1 MSHEMEG
8 SPKREKSF
16 FQGPVVTFLVK
27 VVAVGIFTVSLFISL
42 FFVIILIVM
51 GASVAAGDRTQEGY
65 TKIYS
70 DWNQIIPGG
79 DGPDEVAVVYINGI
93 ITEYDQQDGF
103 LGYRESPL
111 SAVRNRFNLIRKD
124 DYIRG
129 ILLVI
134 DSPGGGVTASDVL
147 FNYIMKFKEETGLPV
162 VTLMKQV
169 AASGAYY
176 IAAAS
181 DVIIAY
187 PTAITGSI
195 GVIMYGFNV
204 TGLMEKYGVEYVAIK
219 TSEHKDSISPFKPVD
234 QEEVAWMQSI
244 VDSMLERFIE
254 AVALGRESLDVDEV
268 RKIADGK
275 IYIAEEALKAGL
287 IDRIGYFEDAVG
299 ILSEKA
305 GIEGPVIVEYERERN
320 IKDIIGRVMVNLP
333 GSFIEERVLRATHSQ
348 PFELY
353 YLWDA
358 SLMVR

>member
-1 MSHEMEG
+1 
-8 SPKREKSF
+8 
-16 FQGPVVTFLVK
+16 
-27 VVAVGIFTVSLFISL
+27 
-42 FFVIILIVM
+42 
-51 GASVAAGDRTQEGY
+51 
-65 TKIYS
+65 
-70 DWNQIIPGG
+70 
-79 DGPDEVAVVYINGI
+79 
-93 ITEYDQQDGF
+93 
-103 LGYRESPL
+103 
-111 SAVRNRFNLIRKD
+111 VRNRFSLIQND

-187 PTAITGSI
+187 PTTITGSI

-234 QEEVAWMQSI
+234 QGEIEWMQAI
-244 VDSMLERFIE
+244 VDSMLDRFIE

-275 IYIAEEALKAGL
+275 IYIAEEALSMGL
-287 IDRIGYFEDAVG
+287 IDHIGYFEDAVG

-305 GIEGPVIVEYERERN
+305 GIEGPVLVEYERERTF
-320 IKDIIGRVMVNLP
+320 KDIIGRVMVNLP
-333 GSFIEERVLRATHSQ
+333 GSFIEERVLRTAHSQ

-358 SLMVR
+358 GLTVR